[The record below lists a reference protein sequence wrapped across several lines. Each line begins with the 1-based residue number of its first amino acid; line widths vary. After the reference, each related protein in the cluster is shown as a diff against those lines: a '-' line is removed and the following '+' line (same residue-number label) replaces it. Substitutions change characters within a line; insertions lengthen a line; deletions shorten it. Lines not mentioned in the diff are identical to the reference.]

1 MQQMPEGRDAENKT
15 ETNQVERIMKAHCM
29 QMNKKIS
36 LGLNRSIDFV
46 GSHTD
51 VSFSQR
57 NIFFIQQIAFIV
69 GRLEVCGIKKIIKSF
84 SDSD

>member
-29 QMNKKIS
+29 QMNKEIS
-36 LGLNRSIDFV
+36 LGLNRSIDFTE
-46 GSHTD
+46 SHTD

-57 NIFFIQQIAFIV
+57 DIFSYSKLSLL
-69 GRLEVCGIKKIIKSF
+69 LEDLKFAV
-84 SDSD
+84 

>member
-29 QMNKKIS
+29 QMNKEIS
-36 LGLNRSIDFV
+36 LRLNRSIDFTE
-46 GSHTD
+46 SHTD

-57 NIFFIQQIAFIV
+57 DIFRRANC
-69 GRLEVCGIKKIIKSF
+69 LYCWKT
-84 SDSD
+84 

>member
-29 QMNKKIS
+29 QMNKEIS
-36 LGLNRSIDFV
+36 LGLNRSIDFTE
-46 GSHTD
+46 SHTD

-57 NIFFIQQIAFIV
+57 DIFSYSKLSLL
-69 GRLEVCGIKKIIKSF
+69 LEDLKFVVQKNKSF

>member
-29 QMNKKIS
+29 QMNKEIS
-36 LGLNRSIDFV
+36 LGLNRSIDFME
-46 GSHTD
+46 SHTD

-57 NIFFIQQIAFIV
+57 DIFSYSKLSLL
-69 GRLEVCGIKKIIKSF
+69 LEDLKFVV
-84 SDSD
+84 

>member
-57 NIFFIQQIAFIV
+57 NIFSYSKLPLL
-69 GRLEVCGIKKIIKSF
+69 LEDLKFVV
-84 SDSD
+84 

>member
-29 QMNKKIS
+29 QMNKEIS
-36 LGLNRSIDFV
+36 LGLNRSIDFTE
-46 GSHTD
+46 SHTD

-57 NIFFIQQIAFIV
+57 DIFSYSELSLL
-69 GRLEVCGIKKIIKSF
+69 LEDLKFVV
-84 SDSD
+84 